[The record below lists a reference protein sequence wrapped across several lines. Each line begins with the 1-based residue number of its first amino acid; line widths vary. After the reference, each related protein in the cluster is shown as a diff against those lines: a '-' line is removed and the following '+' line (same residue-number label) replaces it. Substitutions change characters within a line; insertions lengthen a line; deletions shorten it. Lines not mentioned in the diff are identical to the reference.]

1 MRQAIFPEALKD
13 AVAASGFSPAV
24 RAGDF
29 LFLTGA
35 TGGLEDGTMPTDPTT
50 QAQNALSKVQSI
62 LEAAG
67 ADERHIVE
75 MTTYHTDIATTFA
88 PVQAIVEAVFSNPLP
103 AWTAVEVAGLRRA
116 SAVVE
121 FRFVAHVPERDAP

>member
-1 MRQAIFPEALKD
+1 MQQAIFPEALED
-13 AVAASGFSPAV
+13 AVAATGFSPAV

-35 TGGLEDGTMPTDPTT
+35 TGSMEDGSMPSDPAM
-50 QAQNALSKVQSI
+50 QARSALSKVNSI
-62 LEAAG
+62 LEATG

-88 PVQAIVEAVFSNPLP
+88 PVQSAVEAVFSKPLP
-103 AWTAVEVAGLRRA
+103 AWTAVEVAALRR
-116 SAVVE
+116 SGAVVE
-121 FRFVAHVPERDAP
+121 FRFVAHVPENNAP